1 MLHCRITGTDYV
13 GALAKLE
20 AVEDVSIVYC
30 PNAQAVPGLAD
41 LLIEHCERLYRF
53 AILDSVK
60 GENPSIV
67 TKPKDSAFAALYY
80 PWIYVKQ
87 AGTGPVCL
95 VPPGGH
101 VAGIYARTDIE
112 VGVHR
117 APANQLVKGAV
128 ELELTMKSYQQ
139 ESLSPQG
146 INLIRNLE
154 GKGILVWG
162 ARTLSSDPEWKY
174 VNVRRLMIYL
184 EQSTKIGTA
193 WVTFEPN
200 NAATWAKVKAQTENF
215 LTQTWKNGMLMG
227 ASQQEAFFVHCDQTT
242 MNQNDIENGR
252 INLLV
257 GVAPTKPAE
266 FIILRITQTTSS

>member
-1 MLHCRITGTDYV
+1 MPYAVEGFFLNGGQRCYICRITGTDYV

-53 AILDSVK
+53 
-60 GENPSIV
+60 
-67 TKPKDSAFAALYY
+67 
-80 PWIYVKQ
+80 

-146 INLIRNLE
+146 INLICNLE
-154 GKGILVWG
+154 GKGILV
-162 ARTLSSDPEWKY
+162 
-174 VNVRRLMIYL
+174 
-184 EQSTKIGTA
+184 
-193 WVTFEPN
+193 
-200 NAATWAKVKAQTENF
+200 
-215 LTQTWKNGMLMG
+215 
-227 ASQQEAFFVHCDQTT
+227 
-242 MNQNDIENGR
+242 
-252 INLLV
+252 
-257 GVAPTKPAE
+257 
-266 FIILRITQTTSS
+266 